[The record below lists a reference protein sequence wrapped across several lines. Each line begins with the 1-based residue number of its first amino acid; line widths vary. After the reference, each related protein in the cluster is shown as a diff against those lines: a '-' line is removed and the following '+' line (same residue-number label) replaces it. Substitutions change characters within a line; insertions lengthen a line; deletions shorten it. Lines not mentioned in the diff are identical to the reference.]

1 MLSKQNNYDFK
12 SELLVVHKKDV
23 RDLTLIAKDDE
34 FAFTDGVEI
43 SIKNFD
49 DEVIMTAVRD
59 FEDYLFTSMSVSAF
73 IKKGESKTATI
84 QIALGKNLGEA
95 EGYMGYR
102 ITTTKDGIELLG
114 HDARGVAQGLYY
126 LEDLM
131 NIRKAPFI
139 KVGKI
144 ERKALFSPRIT
155 QSPFGMYE
163 WNDDAFKILAHRGFD
178 AIDLWVKDPWT
189 NKRGEYLDIRLI
201 AERAKKYGIDV
212 YVELY
217 APHTAHPDDEGAQEF
232 YDNLYSTLFDV
243 CPIIKGVT
251 VVGEATNFPSRD
263 PRVGLS
269 PHPKN
274 FVDNIPTGKISP
286 GWFPCSDYPEWIEMI
301 KKAVRKKRADADVI
315 LCSYNWGF
323 QPEEDRIALINNLPT
338 DITLLAT
345 WDMFHKFKV
354 GDSIEDICDY
364 SLSFEG
370 PGEYF
375 VSEAKAAKARGIKV
389 YAISNTSGRT
399 WDFGTVPYEPMP
411 EQWIKRY
418 KNMQKAHEELGL
430 RGLIEN
436 IHYGFHPS
444 IITDLEKQAFF
455 TPVEPL
461 EQTLMSL
468 LERDYGVENAPTVK
482 RATELF
488 SEAITHYVPTNEDQY
503 GGFRTGPA
511 YPFWSGD
518 LDGLPSSIPDQGK
531 MPDRPHAMFGNGV
544 YFGKYTLDYEARNS
558 LPGVRI
564 YDELKSVTIVED
576 LLNKGIAVLESIEN
590 PNDNILK
597 LILLAKFMR
606 NSCRTVMNIK
616 EHFIL
621 KQKLSIV
628 GSKAE
633 AEKIIDQLED
643 LLLRERE
650 NVLDTIPVVQLDS
663 RLGWEPSMD
672 YTTDEKGLRW
682 KLTQLDYELKYKI
695 ANYRKANNLKI

>member
-1 MLSKQNNYDFK
+1 MLKKQNNYDFK
-12 SELLVVHKKDV
+12 KELLVVHKPNL
-23 RDLTLIAKDDE
+23 RDFSINKTSEE
-34 FAFTDGVEI
+34 FEFTDGTSLIVSNPESAI
-43 SIKNFD
+43 
-49 DEVIMTAVRD
+49 IMTAVRD
-59 FEDYLFTSMSVSAF
+59 FEDYLFTSMNVSASVKKSGTGTVY
-73 IKKGESKTATI
+73 IK
-84 QIALGKNLGEA
+84 LGKNLGKA

-102 ITTTKDGIELLG
+102 ITVTNDNIILEGYDERGI
-114 HDARGVAQGLYY
+114 AQGLYY

-131 NIRKAPFI
+131 NIKKAPFI
-139 KVGKI
+139 KTGVT

-178 AIDLWVKDPWT
+178 AIDLWITDPWT
-189 NKRGEYLDIRLI
+189 NKRGEYIDIRLI
-201 AERAKKYGIDV
+201 AERAQKYGIDV

-217 APHTAHPDDEGAQEF
+217 AAHSAHPDDDGAQEF
-232 YDNLYSTLFDV
+232 YDQLYSTLFDV

-251 VVGEATNFPSRD
+251 VVGEATNFASRD

-269 PHPKN
+269 PHSKN
-274 FVDNIPTGKISP
+274 FIDNIPTGKISP
-286 GWFPCSDYPEWIEMI
+286 GWYPCSDYPAWIEMI

-323 QPEEDRIALINNLPT
+323 QPEKERLELINNLPT

-354 GDSIEDICDY
+354 GDSVEDICDY

-375 VSEAKAAKARGIKV
+375 ISEATAAKARGIKV
-389 YAISNTSGRT
+389 YAIANCSGRT

-418 KNMQKAHEELGL
+418 KNMQKAHDELGL
-430 RGLIEN
+430 KGVIEN

-455 TPVEPL
+455 TPVESL
-461 EQTLMSL
+461 EDTLIKL
-468 LERDYGVENAPTVK
+468 LERDFGAENLTAVK
-482 RATELF
+482 SATELF
-488 SEAITHYVPTNEDQY
+488 SSAIREYVPTNEDQY

-544 YFGKYTLDYEARNS
+544 YFGKYTLDSEGRNS

-564 YDELKSVTIVED
+564 FDELNAVKKVEE
-576 LLNKGIAVLESIEN
+576 LMNKGIEILKGIEN
-590 PNDNILK
+590 KNDNLER
-597 LILLAKFMR
+597 LILLAIFIR
-606 NSCRTVMNIK
+606 NSCRTVINIK

-621 KQKLSIV
+621 KQKLTIA
-628 GSKAE
+628 GDRKTASKMIDDL
-633 AEKIIDQLED
+633 EKIILK
-643 LLLRERE
+643 ERE
-650 NVLDTIPVVQLDS
+650 NVLDTIPVVELDS

-672 YTTDEKGLRW
+672 YTTDKKGLEW
-682 KLTQLDYELKYKI
+682 KLRQLDYELNFKI
-695 ANYRKANNLKI
+695 PTYRKANSLEV